1 MADAAHGTK
10 QDNPPTFDDAP
21 ASQLRRISVHVIE
34 PRPGRYHW
42 VLLEQGAD
50 SSTWRE
56 LLASQR
62 PCRHWN
68 HALTDGMAALMEL
81 ASDVR
86 EGPRQ
91 TGSAKR
97 WSASEPE
104 ASLRNW

>member
-1 MADAAHGTK
+1 MADAAHGTEH
-10 QDNPPTFDDAP
+10 QSPPPTDAAP
-21 ASQLRRISVHVIE
+21 ASPLRRISVHVIE
-34 PRPGRYHW
+34 PDPGRYFW

-50 SSTWRE
+50 PSTWRE
-56 LLASQR
+56 LLRSQR

-91 TGSAKR
+91 TGSARR